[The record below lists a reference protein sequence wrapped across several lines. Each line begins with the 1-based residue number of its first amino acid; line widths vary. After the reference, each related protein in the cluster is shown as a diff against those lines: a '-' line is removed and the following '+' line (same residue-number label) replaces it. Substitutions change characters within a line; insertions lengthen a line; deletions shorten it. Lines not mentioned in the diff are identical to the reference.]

1 MVLRST
7 ARVALSVR
15 NPRGIIRAAM
25 NNSHCASAA
34 VASAPPSAL
43 GTLITIGGGGF
54 STATEPE
61 LDVYVLQQ
69 SPEVC
74 PRIGFICTASGDAD
88 HYLVKF
94 YQRFTALDC
103 RASHLPLF
111 LRTPDLAAWVRAQD
125 VIYVGGGNTKS
136 MLAVWRAWGLPELL
150 AGALARG
157 TVLAGVSAGAICWFE
172 QGLTDSDAHGLQA
185 LDCLGWLAGSCT
197 PHYSN
202 EPERRQAYARLLSAG
217 LMIPGLGIDDGAAV
231 HFQHGRPHRLVLGNA
246 RAGAHR
252 ISRTPEGILEEALE
266 IDTLRL

>member
-1 MVLRST
+1 MVLRSA

-25 NNSHCASAA
+25 NNSHFASSP
-34 VASAPPSAL
+34 ASTPTSTW

-54 STATEPE
+54 SEATEPE

-69 SPEVC
+69 SPQAC
-74 PRIGFICTASGDAD
+74 PRIGFICTASGDSD

-94 YQRFTALDC
+94 YRRFSALNC

-111 LRTPDLAAWVRAQD
+111 LRAPDLAAWVQAQD

-150 AGALARG
+150 AGALTRG

-172 QGLTDSDAHGLQA
+172 QGLTDSDAQGLQA
-185 LDCLGWLAGSCT
+185 LDCLGWLTGGCT

-202 EPERRQAYARLLSAG
+202 EPERRQAYSRLLSAG
-217 LMIPGLGIDDGAAV
+217 LMLPGLGIDDGAAV
-231 HFQHGRPHRLVLGNA
+231 HFQHGQPHRVVLGNA

-252 ISRTPEGILEEALE
+252 ISRSAAGVLEEPLA